1 MGAREP
7 STGGGSAG
15 RRSPSGP
22 TGAASGRRRSPA
34 ARPIP
39 VADLIASAEPDD
51 AISVPASLPREF
63 YDRPVVEV
71 ARDLLGCTVIHRG
84 CTARIVET
92 EAYHQSEPACHAYGR
107 PPRPTPRTVAL
118 FGPPGHAYVYR
129 SYGLHAMLNA
139 VCEPDGTAAAVLIR
153 AVEPL
158 AGLTAIRRNRLGR
171 EDRDLTSGPGKLAQ
185 ALAIGFDLDRTDLV
199 EGPIRIAA
207 RPSDG
212 RDVRVVTGVRV
223 GITKAADLPW
233 RFADATSPFV
243 SKPRVAR
250 PAAD

>member
-1 MGAREP
+1 MAV
-7 STGGGSAG
+7 
-15 RRSPSGP
+15 P
-22 TGAASGRRRSPA
+22 TPLSRG
-34 ARPIP
+34 
-39 VADLIASAEPDD
+39 
-51 AISVPASLPREF
+51 F
-63 YDRPVVEV
+63 YDRPVLDV
-71 ARDLLGCTVIHRG
+71 ARDLLGCTVVHRG

-92 EAYHQSEPACHAYGR
+92 EAYHETEPACHAYGR
-107 PPRPTPRTVAL
+107 PPRPTPRTAAL

-158 AGLTAIRRNRLGR
+158 AGLSAIRRNRLGR

-199 EGPIRIAA
+199 TGPLRIAEPAPGA
-207 RPSDG
+207 RP
-212 RDVRVVTGVRV
+212 VRLVTGVRV
-223 GITKAADLPW
+223 GITKAAELPW

-243 SKPRVAR
+243 SRPRVLLV
-250 PAAD
+250 